1 MSEEYEYEEDN
12 LETESQEVEETDY
25 EEEVDSEPEAKG
37 NPAWDELY
45 SVLPKSL
52 HGMVEPVISK
62 WQSGV
67 DSEFEKF
74 SAYRKF
80 ADSGVNPEVIEA
92 SLELARQVA
101 ANPKSVYD
109 ELAQRYGWSQASA
122 MIQQAVDTAEEAAEY
137 EDPFG
142 EEEDPTS
149 AELKAMKAELD
160 ALKGNLQSREEQE
173 EQAQMSYEI
182 EESIEAIASEYGD
195 FDQEAVVR
203 RAMILADEYP
213 NATLEQLI
221 YAGFEQY
228 NEELDRMRGQLK
240 RAPRV
245 AGGNA
250 NKVPAAPAKVLN
262 TREDRIAA
270 IEEIVK
276 RTLNT

>member
-1 MSEEYEYEEDN
+1 MSDEYEYEDDQ
-12 LETESQEVEETDY
+12 LDTENEEVEQA
-25 EEEVDSEPEAKG
+25 EEEFDQEEPEAKG

-45 SVLPKSL
+45 NVLPKSL

-74 SAYRKF
+74 SPYRKF
-80 ADSGVNPEVIEA
+80 AESGVNPDVIEA
-92 SLELARQVA
+92 SMELARQVA
-101 ANPKSVYD
+101 ANPKAVYD
-109 ELAQRYGWSQASA
+109 ELAERYGWAQANA
-122 MIQQAVDTAEEAAEY
+122 MIQQASENLEDAEDYE

-142 EEEDPTS
+142 DDPTS

-160 ALKGNLQSREEQE
+160 ALKGTLQSREEQE
-173 EQAQMSYEI
+173 EQAQLGYEI
-182 EESIEAIASEYGD
+182 ESSIEALTSEHGD

-203 RAMILADEYP
+203 RAMLLADDYP
-213 NATLEQLI
+213 NASLEQLI
-221 YAGFEQY
+221 YAGYEQY
-228 NEELDRMRGQLK
+228 NEELDRMRGQVK
-240 RAPRV
+240 RAPRI

-250 NKVPAAPAKVLN
+250 NKVPAAPARVLN